1 MNEGMRGV
9 QEGLLRFKT
18 SVIGGMVLA
27 FLKEG
32 EAENQELG
40 RQGEEKAGF

>member
-1 MNEGMRGV
+1 MDEGMRGV
-9 QEGLLRFKT
+9 QRRLLSFKT

-27 FLKEG
+27 FQKEG

-40 RQGEEKAGF
+40 RQREEKAGF